1 MAAQGFRRP
10 SVSQHPFIRVKQT
23 TNGTQVSVG
32 GLLGGHS
39 GLMIA
44 EGRGNAL
51 VLLVRTLR

>member
-1 MAAQGFRRP
+1 MPAFLGGHNP
-10 SVSQHPFIRVKQT
+10 LSMCHD
-23 TNGTQVSVG
+23 TQVSVG